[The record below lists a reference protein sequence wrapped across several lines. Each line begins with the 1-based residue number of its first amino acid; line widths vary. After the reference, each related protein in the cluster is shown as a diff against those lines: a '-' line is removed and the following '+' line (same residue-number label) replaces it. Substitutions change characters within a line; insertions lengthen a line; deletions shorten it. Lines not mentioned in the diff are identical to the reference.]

1 MSAYNQTVSWDSAAW
16 LGPACVFAPTCATSL
31 SYAVKTLARTSTH
44 FAMRGGGHMPISD
57 AANINDTGV
66 LISSTNLNTLKLSKD
81 GETMSVGPGPR
92 WGDVFNY
99 LEFTNK
105 TVIGGRLA
113 PVGIPGLL
121 LGGGISWYS
130 AKHGFASSQG
140 KIKAYEVRVAFGRD
154 PDTLTNVTRLFSRT
168 VPLRQSPPTAATLIS
183 TGRSAEAAI
192 ALP

>member
-1 MSAYNQTVSWDSAAW
+1 MKLPETAGTVADKRAVSWDSAAW
-16 LGPACVFAPTCATSL
+16 LVPACVFAPTCATSL
-31 SYAVKTLARTSTH
+31 SYAVKVLTYTSTQ

-57 AANINDTGV
+57 AANINSSGV
-66 LISSTNLNTLKLSKD
+66 LLSSTNLNTLKLSED
-81 GETMSVGPGPR
+81 RETMSVGPGPR

-130 AKHGFASSQG
+130 VKHGLASSQG
-140 KIKAYEVRVAFGRD
+140 KIKAYEVRMASKGD
-154 PDTLTNVTRLFSRT
+154 SDTPSN
-168 VPLRQSPPTAATLIS
+168 QY
-183 TGRSAEAAI
+183 
-192 ALP
+192 